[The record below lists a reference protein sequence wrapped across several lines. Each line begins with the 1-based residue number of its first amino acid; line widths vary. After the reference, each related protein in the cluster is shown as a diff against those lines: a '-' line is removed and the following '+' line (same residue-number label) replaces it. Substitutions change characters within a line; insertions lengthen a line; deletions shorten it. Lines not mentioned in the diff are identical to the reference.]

1 MEAFNQLLN
10 TGISKISPYSGFFL
24 VGIYVGMFVIAIVI
38 IRMFIRKAQQAMQ
51 DVEKINKANLKNVN
65 IRKVKASKYSEI
77 MRTAIAPDG
86 VDPNTLSYFTIMDG
100 GHEKYIRTYTIKEK
114 PKRTVFAKTFT
125 PLFNFPGCTSSVF
138 INPRTDEEMSHKFD
152 KNNTIL
158 EAEYMRADGD
168 PNRQRKLAAQIS
180 EVNEWAGEVETGEN
194 KFFEVNFLFSL
205 AADSLLELNK
215 MSDSFYNE
223 ALARGI
229 QVTSCYGLEAEAY
242 ALNSPLNGHVNIL
255 GRSVKAKPGIPLMMD
270 KYSLSTLVNYLQ
282 ASFSHRTGIPLGR
295 DMITQSPVV
304 FSLFEPS
311 HDSYSLAIAGK
322 PGSGKS
328 LLIKVM
334 AARQILFG
342 WHYVAIDSQ
351 QKKGTSEGEY
361 AALAAAAGGVNFRL
375 MSGTNECLN
384 LFDISESIRSEKLS
398 EDTFKEIRTVDLD
411 DKITVLCNIICSMV
425 LTSASGSFDSIS
437 DKTYIK
443 RAITD
448 TAHDTYTAFGIR
460 HDDIESLYDNGA
472 RKKLPTLTDFYKRI
486 LKKAAGNN
494 EAPFQKAYSLIIN
507 ALKDYI
513 KELYYTRDSITFL
526 SREVY
531 NKLPVDENG
540 MKYYPNPKTQI
551 REEVIAIRGVKS
563 YYDGQSTIAVTRD
576 IPFVNFDISMM
587 PDADRRLA
595 RQVCM
600 SWISENF
607 VKKNAEKLDASNK
620 LVIILDE
627 VHECFRDEYARETID
642 ITVRVCRKYNCGVI
656 LSTQT
661 LAEYNNWP
669 ETQSILKLVECKF
682 VFRQDYQD
690 RDYLIESLGITESQA
705 DMIVGYI
712 GGSDRDMD
720 KKKHRGEMCVIDNK
734 KVCFVKVDYLRH
746 TEEIIAETN
755 AAEAAKRLKIAQ

>member
-1 MEAFNQLLN
+1 METVNQIIGN
-10 TGISKISPYSGFFL
+10 TVNKVAPYSGFFL
-24 VGIYVGMFVIAIVI
+24 VGIYIGMGLIAFII
-38 IRMFIRKAQQAMQ
+38 IRSIIRKTQQAMQ
-51 DVEKINKANLKNVN
+51 DVEKINKANLKNIN
-65 IRKVKASKYSEI
+65 IKKVKASKYSEI
-77 MRTAIAPDG
+77 IRTAIAPDG
-86 VDPNTLSYFTIMDG
+86 IDPNTLSYFTIMDG
-100 GHEKYIRTYTIKEK
+100 GHEKYIRTYTIIGK
-114 PKRTVFAKTFT
+114 PKRTVFGKTFT
-125 PLFNFPGCTSSVF
+125 PLFNFAGCTSSVF
-138 INPRTDEEMSHKFD
+138 INPKSDEEMSHKFD

-158 EAEYMRADGD
+158 ESEYMRADGD
-168 PNRQRKLAAQIS
+168 PNRQRKLASQIS

-205 AADSLLELNK
+205 SADSLQELNK

-242 ALNSPLNGHVNIL
+242 ALNSPLNGHVNIM
-255 GRSVKAKPGIPLMMD
+255 GKGVKAKPGIPLTMD

-282 ASFSHRTGIPLGR
+282 ASFSHKVGIPLGR
-295 DMITQSPVV
+295 DMITGSPVV

-334 AARQILFG
+334 AARQLLFG

-351 QKKGTSEGEY
+351 VKKGTSQGEY
-361 AALAAAAGGVNFRL
+361 AALAEVAGGINFRL

-384 LFDISESIRSEKLS
+384 LFDVSESIISEKLE
-398 EDTFKEIRTVDLD
+398 EDTYKETRTIDLD
-411 DKITVLCNIICSMV
+411 GKISILTNNICSMI
-425 LTSASGSFDSIS
+425 LTSATGSFDSIS
-437 DKTYIK
+437 DKTYIQ
-443 RAITD
+443 RIVTD
-448 TAHDTYTAFGIR
+448 TAIQTYAAFGIV
-460 HDDIESLYDNGA
+460 HGNVDSLYENGA
-472 RKKLPTLTDFYKRI
+472 RKKLPTLKDFYMRI
-486 LKKAAGNN
+486 LKGAANN
-494 EAPFQKAYSLIIN
+494 KDPEFKKPYSLIIN
-507 ALKDYI
+507 SLKDYV
-513 KELYYTRDSITFL
+513 KELYYSRSSISFF
-526 SREVY
+526 SREGY
-531 NKLPVDENG
+531 NKLPMDENG
-540 MKYYPNPKTQI
+540 DKYYINPKTNA
-551 REEVIAIRGVKS
+551 REDVVAIRGVKS
-563 YYDGQSTIAVTRD
+563 YYDGQSTIAVNRD

-587 PDADRRLA
+587 PDADRTLA

-600 SWISENF
+600 SWINENF
-607 VKKNAEKLDASNK
+607 IKKNSERLDANNK
-620 LVIILDE
+620 LVLILDE
-627 VHECFRDEYARETID
+627 VHECYRDPYARASID
-642 ITVRVCRKYNCGVI
+642 ITVRECRKRFCGVI

-720 KKKHRGEMCVIDNK
+720 KKKHRGEMCLIDNK
-734 KVCFVKVDYLRH
+734 KVCFVKIDYLRH

-755 AAEAAKRLKIAQ
+755 AAEAAKKLKSV

>member
-10 TGISKISPYSGFFL
+10 TGISKISPYSGFLL
-24 VGIYVGMFVIAIVI
+24 VGIYVGMFIIAFVI
-38 IRMFIRKAQQAMQ
+38 IKAIIRKTQQAMQ
-51 DVEKINKANLKNVN
+51 DVEKINKANLKNIN

-77 MRTAIAPDG
+77 IRTAIAPDG
-86 VDPNTLSYFTIMDG
+86 IDPNTLSYFTIMDG
-100 GHEKYIRTYTIKEK
+100 GHEKYIRTYTISEK
-114 PKRTVFAKTFT
+114 PKRTVFGKTFT

-205 AADSLLELNK
+205 AADSIQELNK
-215 MSDSFYNE
+215 TSDSFYNE

-242 ALNSPLNGHVNIL
+242 ALNSPLNGHVNIM
-255 GRSVKAKPGIPLMMD
+255 GRSIKSKPGIPLMMD

-282 ASFSHRTGIPLGR
+282 ASFTHRIGIPLGR

-334 AARQILFG
+334 AARQLIFG

-384 LFDISESIRSEKLS
+384 LFDISESIRSEKLA
-398 EDTFKEIRTVDLD
+398 EDTFKEIRTVDING
-411 DKITVLCNIICSMV
+411 KISTLSNNLCSMI
-425 LTSASGSFDSIS
+425 LTSATGSFDSIS
-437 DKTYIK
+437 DKTYIQ
-443 RAITD
+443 RIIID
-448 TAHDTYTAFGIR
+448 TALQTYEAFGII
-460 HDDIESLYDNGA
+460 DGEVESLYESGT
-472 RKKLPTLTDFYKRI
+472 RKKLPTITDFYKRI
-486 LKKAAGNN
+486 LRNAAANKDVT
-494 EAPFQKAYSLIIN
+494 FTKAYSLIVN
-507 ALKDYI
+507 ALKDYV
-513 KELYYTRDSITFL
+513 KELYYTRDTITFL
-526 SREVY
+526 SRDAY
-531 NKLPVDENG
+531 NKLPIDENG
-540 MKYYPNPKTQI
+540 SKYFPNPKTQQ
-551 REEVIAIRGVKS
+551 REDVVAIRGVKS

-587 PDADRRLA
+587 PDADRTLA

-600 SWISENF
+600 SWITENF
-607 VKKNAEKLDASNK
+607 IKKNSERLDASNK
-620 LVIILDE
+620 LIFILDE
-627 VHECFRDEYARETID
+627 VHECYRDDFARSTID
-642 ITVRVCRKYNCGVI
+642 ITVRECRKRFCGVI

-720 KKKHRGEMCVIDNK
+720 KKKHRGEMCIIDNK

-755 AAEAAKRLKIAQ
+755 AAEAAKKLKLA